1 MEQEQGMTRQQD
13 FDDQAVREH
22 YRALHERQARVE
34 VAEQDDGESWTL
46 HVALFGALVVALMFS
61 TFF

>member
-1 MEQEQGMTRQQD
+1 MTRQQD

-22 YRALHERQARVE
+22 YRALCERQARAE
-34 VAEQDDGESWTL
+34 AAEQDDDKNWTL
-46 HVALFGALVVALMFS
+46 HVALFGALIVALTVS